1 MKKRGS
7 ALVVVLLTLTA
18 LLITGLAVYSYIV
31 NTSKTNNEEMK
42 KEAIETAAMSAL
54 NIGEYYL
61 INDKNYKNISS
72 GSSKDIPNEYIQK
85 KISDSNFNERNN
97 INEENK
103 LNFYNYNI
111 TLKNNGDKSY
121 TISATAHKDNNNCIK
136 QSKVIMKLENNLTKE
151 ERIQLFLNNSSGLT
165 LLNTNNFNV
174 SDNSFVILEDS
185 TFNIKGVLKSNTV
198 NADKQL
204 DEFLPDDKINDSYVY
219 NTKNINNGMK
229 RVDGLNLK
237 FGQRDATMYDLGQEI
252 KWLEA
257 ESWVSKNNVILI
269 NNNGYEFARLSELND
284 DTLKNYSAAVIAID
298 SSYDNYVILC
308 NGKLTLQGNLYISLL
323 EGSGENQ
330 FFIYS
335 TDSIQLD
342 NAEINNRISLI
353 AGNRITIDNYSNIKA
368 YEQFTYSQSSIKNI
382 LEKFTK

>member
-31 NTSKTNNEEMK
+31 NISKINNGEMK

-61 INDKNYKNISS
+61 VNDKNYKNISS

-85 KISDSNFNERNN
+85 KISDSNFNETNN

-103 LNFYNYNI
+103 LNFYNYDI

-121 TISATAHKDNNNCIK
+121 TISATAYKDNNNCIK
-136 QSKVIMKLENNLTKE
+136 QSKVIIKFENNLTKE
-151 ERIQLFLNNSSGLT
+151 EKIQLFLNNSSGLT
-165 LLNTNNFNV
+165 LLNTDKFNV
-174 SDNSFVILEDS
+174 SDNSFVIVADS
-185 TFNIKGVLKSNTV
+185 TFNIKGVLKSNIV

-219 NTKNINNGMK
+219 NTTNINNGMK
-229 RVDGLNLK
+229 RVDELNLK
-237 FGQRDATMYDLGQEI
+237 FGQRNANMYDLGQEI

-269 NNNGYEFARLSELND
+269 NNNGYEFAKLSELND
-284 DTLKNYSAAVIAID
+284 DILKNYSAAVIAID
-298 SSYDNYVILC
+298 SSYDNYIILC
-308 NGKLTLQGNLYISLL
+308 NGKLTLQGDLYISVL

-335 TDSIQLD
+335 TDSIHLN
-342 NAEINNRISLI
+342 NAEISNRISLI
-353 AGNRITIDNYSNIKA
+353 AGNEITIDNYSNIKT
-368 YEQFTYSQSSIKNI
+368 YGEFTYSQSSIKKI
-382 LEKFTK
+382 LEKFTE

>member
-7 ALVVVLLTLTA
+7 ALVVVLVTLTA

-31 NTSKTNNEEMK
+31 NTSKTNSGEMK

-85 KISDSNFNERNN
+85 KISDNNFNEINN

-111 TLKNNGDKSY
+111 TLKNNGDESY
-121 TISATAHKDNNNCIK
+121 TISATAYKDNNKCIK
-136 QSKVIMKLENNLTKE
+136 ESKVIIKLENYLTKE
-151 ERIQLFLNNSSGLT
+151 EKIDLFLKNSSGLT
-165 LLNTNNFNV
+165 LLNTDNFNV
-174 SDNSFVILEDS
+174 SDNSLVVIEDS
-185 TFNIKGVLKSNTV
+185 TFNIKGVLKNNVV

-204 DEFLPDDKINDSYVY
+204 DKFLPDDKINNSYVY
-219 NTKNINNGMK
+219 NTTNMNNGMK

-237 FGQRDATMYDLGQEI
+237 FGQKNANLYDLGEEI
-252 KWLEA
+252 KLLE
-257 ESWVSKNNVILI
+257 SKSMVSKNNVILI
-269 NNNGYEFARLSELND
+269 NNNGYELAKLSELND
-284 DTLKNYSAAVIAID
+284 DILKNYSAVVIAID
-298 SSYDNYVILC
+298 SSYDNYIILC
-308 NGKLTLQGNLYISLL
+308 NGKLTLQGDLYISAT
-323 EGSGENQ
+323 EGFGENQ

-335 TDSIQLD
+335 TDSIHL
-342 NAEINNRISLI
+342 NNTEINNRISLI
-353 AGNRITIDNYSNIKA
+353 AGNEITIDNYSNFKT
-368 YEQFTYSQSSIKNI
+368 YGEFTYSQSSIKKI
-382 LEKFTK
+382 LEKFMK